1 MPQRTILIVDDE
13 ANIPSVLLRAIRKE
27 EVRIPTASSPQE
39 ALAILQKEL
48 ASRGS

>member
-27 EVRIPTASSPQE
+27 EVHLLTASSPQE
-39 ALAILQKEL
+39 ALAILQKERPSL
-48 ASRGS
+48 